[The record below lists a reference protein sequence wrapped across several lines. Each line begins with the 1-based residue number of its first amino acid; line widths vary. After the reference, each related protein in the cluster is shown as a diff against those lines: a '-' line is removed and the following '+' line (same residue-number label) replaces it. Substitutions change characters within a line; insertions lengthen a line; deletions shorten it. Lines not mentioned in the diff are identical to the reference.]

1 MRISDWSSDVCS
13 SDLGPE
19 HCNDE
24 EVTFLDV
31 APGAASLNYVR
42 VDDDRYS
49 GYLTTTFAVI
59 DALPD
64 RTTHTG
70 YNRNSRSLWLGESP
84 VPAYMVSDSDA
95 DDIQRVQSQTDPNPC
110 QNRKS
115 TG

>member
-1 MRISDWSSDVCS
+1 MTEIVSFQ
-13 SDLGPE
+13 GPE

-64 RTTHTG
+64 GATDTG
-70 YNRNSRSLWLGESP
+70 YNRNGRSLWLGESP
-84 VPAYMVSDSDA
+84 VAAYLVSDSDA
-95 DDIQRVQSQTDPNPC
+95 DDIERWPSETEPITC
-110 QNRKS
+110 A
-115 TG
+115 